1 MSMNRVAENLRK
13 DGQEFATTEDIKNY
27 SNKLYYNVN
36 NVISYLVSRGQL
48 LKIFKGVYYIKSME
62 EIQKNKI
69 KYSLLELV
77 AKGLDLKGI
86 RNWYYGLYTAFK
98 LNGIEVNRE
107 KQIFYVIS
115 DRLFKRKPIE
125 IAGYDFKFIKF
136 KFSLFNFGV
145 IEEMGVKYSDYE
157 KTVLDLV
164 YLWKYSGVHSQKI
177 IVDLGKFIKKV
188 EEERALQY
196 ANYYP
201 KTTKKILIDTLKKK

>member
-1 MSMNRVAENLRK
+1 MSMNRVAEKLRN
-13 DGQEFATTEDIKNY
+13 DGREFATTEDIKIY
-27 SNKLYYNVN
+27 SNKLYYNYN
-36 NVISYLVSRGQL
+36 NVIQYLTSRGQL
-48 LKIFKGVYYIKSME
+48 LKIFKGVYYVKSID

-77 AKGLDLKGI
+77 GKGLDLKGI
-86 RNWYYGLYTAFK
+86 KNWYYGLYTAFK
-98 LNGIEVNRE
+98 LNGVEPNRE

-115 DRLFKRKPIE
+115 DRLFKRKPIS

-145 IEEMGVKYSDYE
+145 KKEMGVKFSDYE
-157 KTVLDLV
+157 KSVLDLV

-177 IVDLGKFIKKV
+177 VVDLGNFIRKV
-188 EEERALQY
+188 DKERALEY

-201 KTTKKILIDTLKKK
+201 NTTKKILKEALKK